1 MKKRIL
7 FSIILS
13 ASSLVGQ
20 TKVELTEQVKGAL
33 APVNGGTGLSAC
45 SEGETLVWQSGAFVC
60 STVSG
65 GGADNTRLIASDFDF
80 SQAPGGNLN
89 ASSPA
94 TVTLTPCP
102 SGVDGSNTNHFLR
115 ILDSVAGDENV
126 LMTGGSCTSAASSG
140 TVQFT
145 PSLSH
150 SPANWTLNSASDGV
164 QEAVWEAGKGKFVY
178 LDGDSNVWATISIP
192 RTSVSIVGKGPGN
205 SGSRIIP
212 KVDSLTIFAF
222 DPSVGFTRFR
232 AEGFEVNGTLLGSNT
247 VTVFQGTNVLDTYF
261 NHLLFENTFEAFHLD
276 GDGITIRD
284 TTIRGTVTA
293 FFGDETGSD
302 RTFNLLIDG
311 WQQTVAGL
319 PYTTS
324 VPAITFQRVVAGAIR
339 NAFFRDLNDT
349 ATYAIVLTNA
359 CEGVQVTDSI
369 IVNSLGGI
377 LLEET
382 TVGSGTKAADWT
394 FIDNVMCDQIGTI
407 CVDIEGNAKFTT
419 INQLYDTNPDAGTRA
434 GVLLRSST
442 LTTGTSITQSVFQN
456 MVTGYT
462 GIEVESGVSWFAL
475 SGNFFWGNVGS
486 AISVASG
493 SSDRYVITHNFLDW
507 AASFISDSGSGSSK
521 HVAGN
526 VP

>member
-1 MKKRIL
+1 MKKYLL

-33 APVNGGTGLSAC
+33 APVNGGTGVSAC
-45 SEGETLVWQSGAFVC
+45 AEGEALVWQSGAFVC
-60 STVSG
+60 STLSG
-65 GGADNTRLIASDFDF
+65 GGADNTRLIASNFDF

-94 TVTLTPCP
+94 TVTLAPCP
-102 SGVDGSNTNHFLR
+102 SGVNGSNTNHFLR
-115 ILDSVAGDENV
+115 ILDSVAGNENV
-126 LMTGGSCTSAASSG
+126 LITGGSCTSGASSG

-150 SPANWTLNSASDGV
+150 TSANWTLVSASDGI
-164 QEAVWEAGKGKFVY
+164 QEAVWEAGQGKFVY
-178 LDGDSNVWATISIP
+178 LDGNFNVWATISIP
-192 RTSVSIVGKGPGN
+192 STSVTIVGKGHGN

-212 KVDSLTIFAF
+212 QNTTLTIFNF
-222 DPSVGFTRFR
+222 DPAVGFTRFR
-232 AEGFEVNGTLLGSNT
+232 AESFEVNGTLLGSNT
-247 VTVFQGTNVLDTYF
+247 VTVFKGTNVLDVYF
-261 NHLLFENTFEAFHLD
+261 NHLFFENTLEAFHLD
-276 GDGITIRD
+276 GESITIRD

-302 RTFNLLIDG
+302 RSFNVLIDG
-311 WQQTVAGL
+311 WQQTLAGL
-319 PYTTS
+319 PYNTS
-324 VPAITFQRVVAGAIR
+324 VPPITFQRVVAGAIR
-339 NAFFRDLNDT
+339 NVLFRDLNNL

-359 CEGVQVTDSI
+359 CEGTQVTDSI
-369 IVNSLGGI
+369 LVNSKGGI

-382 TVGSGTKAADWT
+382 TVGLETKAADWT
-394 FIDNVMCDQIGTI
+394 LIDNVLCDQMGTI

-419 INQLYDTNPDAGTRA
+419 VNQLYDTNPDAGARA
-434 GVLLRSST
+434 GVLLRSSGF
-442 LTTGTSITQSVFQN
+442 TTGTSITQSVFQN

-462 GIEVESGVSWFAL
+462 GIEVGAGVKWFVL

-486 AISVASG
+486 SIVVDPG
-493 SSDRYVITHNFLDW
+493 SSNRYVITHNFLDGV
-507 AASFISDSGSGSSK
+507 ASFITDGGTGTEK

>member
-13 ASSLVGQ
+13 ASFLVGQ

-33 APVNGGTGLSAC
+33 APVNGGTGVSSCA
-45 SEGETLVWQSGAFVC
+45 EGETLVWQSGAFVC

-65 GGADNTRLIASDFDF
+65 VGADDTRLIASNFDF

-115 ILDSVAGDENV
+115 ILDGVAGDENV
-126 LMTGGSCTSAASSG
+126 LITGGSCTSAAASG

-150 SPANWTLNSASDGV
+150 TSTNWTLVSASGGI

-178 LDGDSNVWATISIP
+178 LDGISDVWATISIP
-192 RTSVSIVGKGPGN
+192 RTSVSIVGKGHGT
-205 SGSRIIP
+205 SGSRILP
-212 KVDSLTIFAF
+212 KVDSLTVFSF
-222 DPSVGFTRFR
+222 DPSISLTRFR
-232 AEGFEVNGTLLGSNT
+232 AEGFEVNGTALGSNT
-247 VTVFQGTNVLDTYF
+247 VTVFQGTNVIDTYF
-261 NHLLFENTFEAFHLD
+261 NHLLFQDTFEAFHLD

-293 FFGDETGSD
+293 FFGDETGLD
-302 RTFNLLIDG
+302 RTFHLLIDG
-311 WQQTVAGL
+311 WQQTAAGL
-319 PYTTS
+319 AYTTS
-324 VPAITFQRVVAGAIR
+324 VPPITFQRVVNGFIR
-339 NAFFRDLNDT
+339 NVVFRDLNNT
-349 ATYAIVLTNA
+349 ATHAIVLTNA

-382 TVGSGTKAADWT
+382 TVGSDTKAADWT
-394 FIDNVMCDQIGTI
+394 LIDNVMCDQIGTI

-434 GVLLRSST
+434 GVLLRSSN
-442 LTTGTSITQSVFQN
+442 LTTGTSVTQSVFQN
-456 MVTGYT
+456 MVVGYT
-462 GIEVESGVSWFAL
+462 GIEVEAGVKWFVL
-475 SGNFFWGNVGS
+475 SGNFFWGNSGS
-486 AISVASG
+486 AIVVDPG
-493 SSDRYVITHNFLDW
+493 SSDRYVITHNFLDGV
-507 AASFISDSGSGSSK
+507 ASFITDGGTGADK